1 MASFGSFCVL
11 TGSSESAFFPG
22 WPTCVSWLLGLASTA
37 VTLIF
42 TEAAICS
49 QKNGTWGVH
58 AKTTVFPP
66 VQELYS
72 HLEHVGDVQ
81 ALCSD
86 VEQLVCHA
94 RVDAL

>member
-11 TGSSESAFFPG
+11 TGSSERALFPG
-22 WPTCVSWLLGLASTA
+22 WPTCASWLLGLASTA

-42 TEAAICS
+42 PKAAIYS
-49 QKNGTWGVH
+49 RKYGTWGVH
-58 AKTTVFPP
+58 AKTTVFLP

-94 RVDAL
+94 DVDAL